1 MRVKLHKQSGISLVL
16 ALFILVVLSMLG
28 AAMMNLLSVNS
39 DSVARE
45 VASTRALMA
54 ANSGAERN
62 LSAILPPGG
71 ATNTSQ
77 CVAASTSYGAMG
89 LMGCSDVSV
98 TCELTT
104 EAGVNYF
111 MITSTGSCGPSGD
124 EATRVVRVQAKD

>member
-1 MRVKLHKQSGISLVL
+1 ML

-28 AAMMNLLSVNS
+28 AAMMNLLSASS

-71 ATNTSQ
+71 STDTSQ
-77 CVAASTSYGAMG
+77 CVSSTTSYGAMG
-89 LMGCSDVSV
+89 LTGCSDVSV
-98 TCELTT
+98 RCELTA

-124 EATRVVRVQAKD
+124 EAVRVVRVQAKD